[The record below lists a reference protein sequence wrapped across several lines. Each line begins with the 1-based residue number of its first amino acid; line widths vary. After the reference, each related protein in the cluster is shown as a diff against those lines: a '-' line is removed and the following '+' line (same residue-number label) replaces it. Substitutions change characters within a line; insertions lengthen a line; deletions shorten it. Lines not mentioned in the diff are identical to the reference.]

1 MFELVA
7 CRSEFVTADA
17 AGGVRVFPLDRPSIG
32 GVGVD
37 VASEFAS
44 QVGNR
49 GEDAARADLA
59 FDLGEPDLDL
69 IEPRRVSGREVKPDS
84 RMLLEELADRLSF
97 VRGEIVEDDV
107 NLLPRRAQGYDLLQ
121 EGNELT
127 AGMASRGFAVA
138 PAGGGV
144 EGGIQRERSVPVV
157 LEAMTFGAS
166 GGERQDGIEPIQGLN
181 GGLLID
187 AEHRRVLRRAQI
199 EAEDVGGFGF
209 ELGIVAGHV
218 ALETVRFQAGFLPN
232 AMHSVFADAQRG
244 GQFAATPVR
253 RPVAG
258 FSARGG
264 QDTGAQSRSQHTG
277 HLAGMIG
284 VQSLES
290 VVPEALLPANDSG
303 RRSLELSL
311 DGVER
316 RAFRQH

>member
-1 MFELVA
+1 MF
-7 CRSEFVTADA
+7 
-17 AGGVRVFPLDRPSIG
+17 
-32 GVGVD
+32 
-37 VASEFAS
+37 
-44 QVGNR
+44 
-49 GEDAARADLA
+49 
-59 FDLGEPDLDL
+59 
-69 IEPRRVSGREVKPDS
+69 
-84 RMLLEELADRLSF
+84 LEELSDGLSF

-127 AGMASRGFAVA
+127 AGMASRGFAMDTT
-138 PAGGGV
+138 GGGV
-144 EGGIQRERSVPVV
+144 ESGIQGEGSVPVV

-166 GGERQDGIEPIQGLN
+166 WGERQDGIETIQGLN

-199 EAEDVGGFGF
+199 EAKDVGGFGF

-218 ALETVRFQAGFLPN
+218 AFETVWFQAGFLPN
-232 AMHSVFADAQRG
+232 AMHGVFADAQRG

-264 QDTGAQSRSQHTG
+264 QDTGTQGRSQHTG

-284 VQSLES
+284 VQSLQP
-290 VVPEALLPANDSG
+290 VVPKALLPANDSG

-316 RAFRQH
+316 RAFRQHQNQLGTKHISGGQSTGLSDAA